1 MPAPAIQPSATVPL
15 GSVALSP
22 TLAPTAQALP
32 TPTAAPPTPLPI
44 ATAPVVRSTAIASP
58 ASPPPAAVT
67 SLPTHTPITAPVLDS
82 GASARV
88 TIRIDGAFA
97 RQSPI
102 LTAPRVFPVFEGIRL
117 NAVGRSADGN
127 WIALSSPEGATG
139 WLLQTYAAVEAGISS
154 LPVAP
159 APALAP
165 VTPASFP
172 AYLSLPAAAR
182 QRYRSAL
189 AAGRDGRV
197 FTVAGACNS
206 EAYAYVRRVA
216 TALYD
221 TSALSALHGAV
232 QRFAP
237 SFARVSMAAR
247 GGYTVSSYFDP
258 SWVEPGL
265 CPLGEGPLAC
275 ELRQTNAS
283 VIIIEIG
290 TGDQFGWKDFEPHF
304 RAVVDYS
311 LGAGALPI
319 LVTKAD
325 DLDHQQGGSPA
336 GYIND
341 VIRRVAGEKQLPLID
356 FHAATRGLPNF
367 GLLDEGNFDF
377 HLSPAGSDLHL
388 QATLQMLNALIQ

>member
-1 MPAPAIQPSATVPL
+1 MVRVSASASPALP
-15 GSVALSP
+15 
-22 TLAPTAQALP
+22 APTAMP
-32 TPTAAPPTPLPI
+32 
-44 ATAPVVRSTAIASP
+44 
-58 ASPPPAAVT
+58 
-67 SLPTHTPITAPVLDS
+67 SLPTISPVSVPTVAPGATAR
-82 GASARV
+82 AS
-88 TIRIDGAFA
+88 IRIDGAFA
-97 RQSPI
+97 RQSPA
-102 LTAPRVFPVFEGIRL
+102 LTAPRAFPVFEGNL
-117 NAVGRSADGN
+117 LTAVARTADGA
-127 WIALSSPEGATG
+127 WVAVASPEGATG
-139 WLLQTYAAVEAGISS
+139 WLLQTYAAAEAGFSN

-159 APALAP
+159 APGLAP

-221 TSALSALHGAV
+221 TSSLSALHGAV

-247 GGYTVSSYFDP
+247 GGYTAASYFDP
-258 SWVEPGL
+258 AWVEPGL

-283 VIIIEIG
+283 VVIIEIG
-290 TGDQFGWKDFEPHF
+290 TGDQFGWKDFEPHY
-304 RAVVDYS
+304 RAVVDYT

-325 DLDHQQGGSPA
+325 DLDHQQGGSSA

-341 VIRRVAGEKQLPLID
+341 VIRRVAGEMQLPLID
-356 FHAATRGLPNF
+356 FHAASRGLPNF